1 VITQTPKTDFL
12 RGKHDKYR
20 MHPTYDGDTVA
31 IAGTTIARIATG
43 TYTGDG
49 ATSQA
54 VSGVGFEPKW
64 VRIFERSTSNGAGIW
79 IGETTDTIVDD
90 NAAGGSVTYEA
101 TWTAAGQFRTNEIIS
116 LDTDGFT
123 VDDDSADAHPN
134 KNSTVY
140 SYIAIG

>member
-1 VITQTPKTDFL
+1 MITQTPKTDFL

-90 NAAGGSVTYEA
+90 NAAGGSVSYEA
-101 TWTAAGQFRTNEIIS
+101 TWTAGGQFRDKGIIR
-116 LDTDGFT
+116 LGTDGFT
-123 VDDDSADAHPN
+123 GDDDSAEGTPN
-134 KNSTVY
+134 KKHKGY
-140 SYIAIG
+140 S